1 MEQAVLEHLLNQAE
15 AGWAVHALSDDIL
28 ALARTEIPAEPVRTL
43 DAIHI
48 ASVLTLRDALGD
60 LRVLSLDKRMRT
72 SVSAL
77 GVRVLAR
84 RS

>member
-1 MEQAVLEHLLNQAE
+1 MT
-15 AGWAVHALSDDIL
+15 SL

-72 SVSAL
+72 CVSAL
-77 GVRVLAR
+77 GVRVLPEEP
-84 RS
+84 